1 MNMKWLYRGLMAA
14 SMVGGALVT
23 GGILPIMWAGVFAAT
38 GTAAGLF
45 HETPGAG
52 K

>member
-1 MNMKWLYRGLMAA
+1 MKWVYRALMAV

-23 GGILPIMWAGVFAAT
+23 GGILPAAWGVAAAAV

-45 HETPGAG
+45 HEAPGQAP